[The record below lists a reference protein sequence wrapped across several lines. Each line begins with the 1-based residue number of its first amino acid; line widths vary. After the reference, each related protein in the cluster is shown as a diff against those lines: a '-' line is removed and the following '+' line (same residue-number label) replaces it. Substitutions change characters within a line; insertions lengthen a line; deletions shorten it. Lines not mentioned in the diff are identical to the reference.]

1 MISQIWIISSMST
14 LMTLIF
20 KCLGGRRI
28 LCLLTF
34 KGSEMT
40 TRDLTA
46 PSLSSLLHRM
56 LSAWTRVIA
65 KLLRKWTTQ
74 DKDKLYRDKSRSF
87 WKMLREI
94 TQDVTVDYA
103 LKALTNTPQTLIS
116 SQDLG
121 TISFNLTSMTSTT
134 WWSWRYLTK
143 GRVFLKWWW
152 KKVKKW
158 PKISN
163 QDKELEN
170 NNSTGIKIMTSLLR
184 ATCLLKINKSL
195 FLAYSG
201 QLLNSITRVKLRMS
215 SHQVIQKDKFRTYNK
230 RIEAIMKVQD
240 SKTCTLHLKINSI
253 IK

>member
-1 MISQIWIISSMST
+1 MEDSTSTKWSKRTPSISLRLIGLRTMISQIWIISSMST

-28 LCLLTF
+28 SFLLTF

-40 TRDLTA
+40 IEDLTA

-56 LSAWTRVIA
+56 LSAWTRGIA

-134 WWSWRYLTK
+134 
-143 GRVFLKWWW
+143 
-152 KKVKKW
+152 
-158 PKISN
+158 
-163 QDKELEN
+163 
-170 NNSTGIKIMTSLLR
+170 
-184 ATCLLKINKSL
+184 
-195 FLAYSG
+195 
-201 QLLNSITRVKLRMS
+201 
-215 SHQVIQKDKFRTYNK
+215 
-230 RIEAIMKVQD
+230 
-240 SKTCTLHLKINSI
+240 
-253 IK
+253 